1 VPQTIARWRYSGK
14 VVQLAFIL
22 GKTSDGTHGVRTP
35 PSLRPPLLCR
45 GRFIGQHLQSPAMER
60 QKVTSS
66 VCFTVRSCST
76 LIHSDLR
83 HEVGGEYEIGLSI
96 CRLRKSRK
104 QVTLCYFAVTL
115 MNDHQDLKPPNDS

>member
-1 VPQTIARWRYSGK
+1 
-14 VVQLAFIL
+14 
-22 GKTSDGTHGVRTP
+22 
-35 PSLRPPLLCR
+35 
-45 GRFIGQHLQSPAMER
+45 MER

-96 CRLRKSRK
+96 CRQRKSRK

-115 MNDHQDLKPPNDS
+115 MNDHQDLKPLNDS